1 MSSKIETRR
10 SNGKGL
16 MTGIMFAGI
25 AAGVWSIAALM
36 SGLSHAG
43 WQVSELLRN
52 YMVALGMIQEHE
64 TFLAF
69 YTHIKGIEYII
80 AVAFL
85 GAFPA
90 FFKLVNTTKTP
101 VGIKNV

>member
-1 MSSKIETRR
+1 
-10 SNGKGL
+10 
-16 MTGIMFAGI
+16 
-25 AAGVWSIAALM
+25 M
-36 SGLSHAG
+36 SGLSHSG
-43 WQVSELLRN
+43 WQVSELLRS

-101 VGIKNV
+101 AEIKTI